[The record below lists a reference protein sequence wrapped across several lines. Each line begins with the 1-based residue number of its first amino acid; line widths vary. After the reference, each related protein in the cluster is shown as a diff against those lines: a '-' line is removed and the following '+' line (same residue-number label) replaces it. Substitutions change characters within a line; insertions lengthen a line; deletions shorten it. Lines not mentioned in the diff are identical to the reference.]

1 MHLEWNSSRDDRIH
15 SRCGGNYSGC
25 TVEPGRG
32 VTSWYQ
38 SGDRVFGIRLESRLC
53 QSPVLSQPK
62 FAKID
67 LSRYSAEFKCELL
80 EQSWRPGSITKGYLI
95 ICTLQNLLIL
105 VAE

>member
-1 MHLEWNSSRDDRIH
+1 MHLEWSLSRDDRIH

-67 LSRYSAEFKCELL
+67 LSRYSAELSVNFWSRAGDRAASQRGTSSSVLYRI
-80 EQSWRPGSITKGYLI
+80 S
-95 ICTLQNLLIL
+95 
-105 VAE
+105 